1 MKCFEDG
8 RQAMAEVF
16 MPNRKTFND
25 RDKYDHSSH
34 STLNSEKGDLA
45 PTPDAE
51 PEVGLPL
58 HERRVGLDSGSGP
71 SHAGRRRGATRRG

>member
-1 MKCFEDG
+1 
-8 RQAMAEVF
+8 

-34 STLNSEKGDLA
+34 STLNPEKGDLA

-51 PEVGLPL
+51 PEGGLPS
-58 HERRVGLDSGSGP
+58 HEHRVGSDSGSQS
-71 SHAGRRRGATRRG
+71 SHAGRSRRATRRR

>member
-1 MKCFEDG
+1 
-8 RQAMAEVF
+8 

-34 STLNSEKGDLA
+34 STLNPEKGDLA

-51 PEVGLPL
+51 PEGGLPA
-58 HERRVGLDSGSGP
+58 HEHRVGSDSVRIP
-71 SHAGRRRGATRRG
+71 SHAGRRRGPRRD